1 MFLGKIKKSH
11 EFSSV
16 FKTGKYLK
24 LSSLVVQYKR
34 KSFKDA
40 NYSSRY
46 GIVVSKKVGN
56 AVQRNF
62 IKRRIRALLN
72 NINFSYEKKSVDYVF
87 VARKNLIK
95 IKFSDLHIELC
106 DALKKINQSGT

>member
-24 LSSLVVQYKR
+24 ISSLIIQYKR
-34 KSFKDA
+34 HPINNNSH
-40 NYSSRY
+40 SSRY

-62 IKRRIRALLN
+62 SKRRLRAVLY
-72 NINFSYEKKSVDYVF
+72 NINFSFEKKSVDYVF

-95 IKFSDLHIELC
+95 MKFSALYIELC

>member
-24 LSSLVVQYKR
+24 LSSLIIQYK
-34 KSFKDA
+34 SHPIND
-40 NYSSRY
+40 NNHSSRY

-62 IKRRIRALLN
+62 TKRRLKAVLN
-72 NINFSYEKKSVDYVF
+72 NINYTFEKKSIDYIF

-95 IKFSDLHIELC
+95 IKFSDLYIELC
-106 DALKKINQSGT
+106 NALKKINQSGI

>member
-1 MFLGKIKKSH
+1 MLLVKIKKSH

-34 KSFKDA
+34 KPFKGA

-46 GIVVSKKVGN
+46 GIVISKKVGN

-62 IKRRIRALLN
+62 IKRRIRALLK
-72 NINFSYEKKSVDYVF
+72 NINFSFEKNSFDYVF
-87 VARKNLIK
+87 VARKNLIN
-95 IKFSDLHIELC
+95 IKFNALYIELC
-106 DALKKINQSGT
+106 DALKKINQSVT

>member
-1 MFLGKIKKSH
+1 MFLSKIKKSH

-34 KSFKDA
+34 KPIKNDKYA
-40 NYSSRY
+40 SRY

>member
-1 MFLGKIKKSH
+1 MFLGKIKKSR

-34 KSFKDA
+34 QPIKND
-40 NYSSRY
+40 NYTSSY

-62 IKRRIRALLN
+62 IKRRIRAVLN
-72 NINFSYEKKSVDYVF
+72 NINFSFEKKSVDYVF

-95 IKFSDLHIELC
+95 IKFRALYIEIC

>member
-24 LSSLVVQYKR
+24 LSALVVQYKR
-34 KSFKDA
+34 KPFRDA

-72 NINFSYEKKSVDYVF
+72 DINFSYEKKSLD
-87 VARKNLIK
+87 
-95 IKFSDLHIELC
+95 S
-106 DALKKINQSGT
+106 

>member
-24 LSSLVVQYKR
+24 LPSMVVQYKT
-34 KSFKDA
+34 KPFKGTI
-40 NYSSRY
+40 YSSRY
-46 GIVVSKKVGN
+46 GLVVSKKVGN

-62 IKRRIRALLN
+62 IKRRIRALLK
-72 NINFSYEKKSVDYVF
+72 NINFSFEKNSFDYVF

-95 IKFSDLHIELC
+95 IKFSVLYIELC
-106 DALKKINQSGT
+106 DALKKINQSVK

>member
-34 KSFKDA
+34 QPIKDD
-40 NYSSRY
+40 NCSSRY
-46 GIVVSKKVGN
+46 GIVISKKVGN

-62 IKRRIRALLN
+62 IKRRLRAVLN
-72 NINFSYEKKSVDYVF
+72 D
-87 VARKNLIK
+87 
-95 IKFSDLHIELC
+95 IKFSFE
-106 DALKKINQSGT
+106 KKE

>member
-24 LSSLVVQYKR
+24 LSSLVLQYKR
-34 KSFKDA
+34 KPFKADK
-40 NYSSRY
+40 YGSRY

-72 NINFSYEKKSVDYVF
+72 NINFCFEKNSVDYVF

-95 IKFSDLHIELC
+95 IKFSALYLEMC
-106 DALKKINQSGT
+106 DAIKKINQSIT

>member
-1 MFLGKIKKSH
+1 MLLGKIKKSRQ
-11 EFSSV
+11 FSSV

-24 LSSLVVQYKR
+24 LSALTIQYKR
-34 KSFKDA
+34 HPINHSS
-40 NYSSRY
+40 YSSRY

-62 IKRRIRALLN
+62 TKRRLRAVLN
-72 NINFSYEKKSVDYVF
+72 NINYTFEKKSIDYVF

-95 IKFSDLHIELC
+95 INFSALNIELC
-106 DALKKINQSGT
+106 DALKKINQSGI

>member
-11 EFSSV
+11 DFSSV

-24 LSSLVVQYKR
+24 LSSLVVQYKM
-34 KSFKDA
+34 KPIKDA
-40 NYSSRY
+40 NYYSRY

-62 IKRRIRALLN
+62 IKRRIRALLK
-72 NINFSYEKKSVDYVF
+72 NINFSFEKKSVDYVF
-87 VARKNLIK
+87 VARKNLLK
-95 IKFSDLHIELC
+95 IKFSALYIELC
-106 DALKKINQSGT
+106 NALKKINQLGT

>member
-34 KSFKDA
+34 KPFKDTD
-40 NYSSRY
+40 YSSRY

-72 NINFSYEKKSVDYVF
+72 NINFSFEKKSVDYVF

-95 IKFSDLHIELC
+95 IKFSALYIELC